1 MELRLPP
8 TIDEVVQRHT
18 KWLMQKL
25 YDSRERNG
33 DVIFVL
39 KAAKDEMDIE
49 IPVPPNQ
56 VANEPAMQV
65 DE

>member
-1 MELRLPP
+1 MEIRLPP

-49 IPVPPNQ
+49 IPVPSN
-56 VANEPAMQV
+56 
-65 DE
+65 